1 MTTATLPAPK
11 TATPMRPFRWTVT
24 AFHNACERKVWG
36 DGKRMILIRGE
47 LFEVVPMKPLHATGI
62 MLVGKALMSIVPPDH
77 ELRQQLP
84 LVLDLE
90 TDPIPDFALV
100 AGDVRDYL
108 KIHPKTAKLVV
119 EIAVSSIAMDMTSKA
134 ELYATALVPE
144 YWVLDLDRRVLHVL
158 REPMPIPG
166 NGAAAYRTHLELK
179 ADQSV
184 SPLAAPDQ
192 SIPVAS
198 LLP

>member
-11 TATPMRPFRWTVT
+11 TASPMRPFRWSVT

-36 DGKRMILIRGE
+36 EGKRMILIRGE
-47 LFEVVPMKPLHATGI
+47 LFEVPPMNPLHATGV
-62 MLVGKALMSIVPPDH
+62 MLVGKALLPIVPPGH

-84 LVLDLE
+84 LVLELE

-100 AGDVRDYL
+100 VGDVRDFVKL
-108 KIHPKTAKLVV
+108 HPKSARLVV
-119 EIAVSSIAMDMTSKA
+119 EIAVSSLAVDITTKA

-144 YWVLDLDRRVLHVL
+144 YWILDMDNRVLHVL
-158 REPMPIPG
+158 RDPAPIPG
-166 NGAAAYRTHLELK
+166 NGAASYRTHLELK

-184 SPLAAPDQ
+184 TPLAVPDK

>member
-1 MTTATLPAPK
+1 MTTATLPTPK
-11 TATPMRPFRWTVT
+11 ASPMRPFRWTVK

-36 DGKRMILIRGE
+36 EGKRMILIRGE
-47 LFEVVPMKPLHATGI
+47 LFEVPPMNPLHATGV
-62 MLVGKALMSIVPPDH
+62 MLVGKALLPIVPSGH

-84 LVLDLE
+84 LVLELE

-100 AGDVRDYL
+100 VGGVRDFVKL
-108 KIHPKTAKLVV
+108 HPKSARLVV
-119 EIAVSSIAMDMTSKA
+119 EIAVSSLTVDITTKA

-144 YWVLDLDRRVLHVL
+144 YWILDMDNRVLHVL
-158 REPMPIPG
+158 RDPAPIPG
-166 NGAAAYRTHLELK
+166 NGAASYRTHLELK

-184 SPLAAPDQ
+184 TTLTVPDK